1 MEEGKRKGCVIAVL
15 IAVLVAL
22 IAVLIYMA
30 NDKDKD
36 GSPKELTTEPV
47 EMVATTDGD
56 NTIVVDADEWN
67 KLKSEVAQLRRDV
80 DQLKGE
86 KSNKT
91 IVHAKEPTAK
101 QAVSSTPQP
110 ATETISTDNNAVTL
124 ANYNHDWLDSRATVA
139 FKNNTEKTIT
149 FIEGRMIYKD
159 MRGNMLDYQDFT
171 KKITIDPGMVKSTEL
186 QGYGYDNNYAY
197 YKSSIMSSQPDRKYK
212 VEFELKSY
220 KTK

>member
-80 DQLKGE
+80 DQLTGE

-91 IVHAKEPTAK
+91 IVPAKEPTAK
-101 QAVSSTPQP
+101 TATAQTPQT
-110 ATETISTDNNAVTL
+110 ATAETVKNAVTL
-124 ANYNHDWLDSRATVA
+124 TNYHHDWLNYSATA
-139 FKNNTEKTIT
+139 SFKNNTDKTILL
-149 FIEGRMIYKD
+149 IEGRMIYKD
-159 MRGNMLDYQDFT
+159 MKGNMLDYKDFI
-171 KKITIDPGMVKSTEL
+171 KRVTIDPGMVKAIDL
-186 QGYGYDNNYAY
+186 DAYGADDGYAY
-197 YKSSIMSSQPDRKYK
+197 YKSQQNLTQPDRKYK

>member
-47 EMVATTDGD
+47 EIMATTDGD
-56 NTIVVDADEWN
+56 NTIVVDAAEWD

-80 DQLKGE
+80 DQLKG
-86 KSNKT
+86 KNANST
-91 IVHAKEPTAK
+91 TVPAKEPTVK
-101 QAVSSTPQP
+101 QVASSTTQST
-110 ATETISTDNNAVTL
+110 TEDIGTDVTIAK
-124 ANYNHDWLDSRATVA
+124 YNHDWVDYRATVA
-139 FKNNTEKTIT
+139 FKNNTDKTIT
-149 FIEGRMIYKD
+149 YIEGRMIYRD
-159 MRGNMLDYQDFT
+159 MQGNMLDYLDFT

-186 QGYGYDNNYAY
+186 NGYGHENYYAY
-197 YKSSIMSSQPDRKYK
+197 YKSQTSCSNPDRKYK
-212 VEFELKSY
+212 VEFVLKSY